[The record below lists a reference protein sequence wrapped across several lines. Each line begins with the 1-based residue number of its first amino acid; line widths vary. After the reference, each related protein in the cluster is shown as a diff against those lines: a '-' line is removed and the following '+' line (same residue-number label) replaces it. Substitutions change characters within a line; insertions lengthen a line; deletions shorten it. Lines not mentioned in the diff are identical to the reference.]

1 MKKLFSLI
9 RACMSSDMALFR
21 VKSKNKS
28 KFSSFVPILLA
39 GYIMFMIW
47 SGANSFL
54 EKLAPMNL
62 GYLILATATMGI
74 SLMTIIEGIYKSG
87 PLLFNCKDD
96 QLLLS
101 LPIKRRTVLFVRIL
115 KLYIF
120 ELLYNSMFLLPV
132 MVAYIRWGNVN
143 LTYYLTCIIMLLLLP
158 IIPIAISCVIGAIT
172 SGISSKF
179 KFKNAVQIIL
189 SMIIL
194 VGVMYLSFKVED
206 VFNYLLANAE
216 SINDFI
222 TRRYYPAGVFSKLVV
237 DFNVKELLIF
247 VAINIIVMVFTVL
260 VLGKF
265 YFRINS
271 GLKNISTSK
280 THTKVKDLK
289 FKARSQ
295 TSSLMKKEF
304 NTFFKTPVFIINA
317 GFALVLFIVLAVV
330 AAIKFDGVVAF
341 LIDEENGFGLAN
353 DLIYNNLSVIIFA
366 LLSFGTFMTS
376 ITSSV
381 ISLEGRNISILK
393 SLPIKT
399 KTILMSKIY
408 AALLITTP
416 TLLVGDLIMFI
427 RFRTNIL
434 EALLLIVL
442 SILMPLIS
450 HFIGI
455 IINLKYPKLEWET
468 PAEAVKQS
476 TSSFIAVMLGMV
488 VLIIVV
494 GIAFALLGKVLP
506 IIVLLIATGVSGL
519 INLILYLYLTKK
531 SVKDFD
537 SLSL

>member
-9 RACMSSDMALFR
+9 RACMSSDMAIFKIKTKK
-21 VKSKNKS
+21 KSKTS
-28 KFSSFVPILLA
+28 ALVPAFIAAYL
-39 GYIMFMIW
+39 MFMVW

-62 GYLILATATMGI
+62 GYLILAIATMGI
-74 SLMTIIEGIYKSG
+74 SLITLLEGVYKAG

-101 LPIKRRTVLFVRIL
+101 LPIKRRTVLFVRFF
-115 KLYIF
+115 KLYVF

-132 MVAYIRWGNVN
+132 MVAYIRWGNVGP
-143 LTYYLTCIIMLLLLP
+143 TYYLTCFVMLLMLP
-158 IIPIAISCVIGAIT
+158 IIPIVISCIIGAIT

-179 KFKNAVQIIL
+179 KYKNVVEIVL

-194 VGVMYLSFKVED
+194 VGVFYFSFKVED

-216 SINDFI
+216 SINNFI
-222 TRRYYPAGVFSKLVV
+222 IKRYYPAGIFSKLVV
-237 DFNVKELLIF
+237 DFNIKDLLIF
-247 VAINIIVMVFTVL
+247 ISINIAVIIATIL

-271 GLKNISTSK
+271 KLKSINNSK
-280 THTKVKDLK
+280 THSKAKPLS

-295 TSSLMKKEF
+295 TNSLIRKEV

-317 GFALVLFIVLAVV
+317 GFSLVLFLVLAVLLAIRFDSV
-330 AAIKFDGVVAF
+330 ATM
-341 LIDEENGFGLAN
+341 LIDEETGLGIAK
-353 DLIYNNLSVIIFA
+353 DLIYNNLSIVIFA
-366 LLSFGTFMTS
+366 LISFGTFMTS
-376 ITSSV
+376 ITSSI

-393 SLPIKT
+393 SLPIKP
-399 KTILMSKIY
+399 KTILMAKVK

-416 TLLVGDLIMFI
+416 AMLVGDLIMFI

-434 EALLLIVL
+434 EAILLIIL

-450 HFIGI
+450 HLVGI
-455 IINLKYPKLEWET
+455 IINLKYPKLEWES

-488 VLIIVV
+488 ILMVTV
-494 GIAFALLGKVLP
+494 GISFALIGNVLP
-506 IIVLLIATGVSGL
+506 IIALLIAIGVSAL
-519 INLILYLYLTKK
+519 INLILYLYLTKR
-531 SVKDFD
+531 SVKDFNN
-537 SLSL
+537 LSL

>member
-143 LTYYLTCIIMLLLLP
+143 PTYYLTCIIMLLLLP

-295 TSSLMKKEF
+295 TSSLIKKEF

-341 LIDEENGFGLAN
+341 LIDEENGFGLAK

-366 LLSFGTFMTS
+366 FLSFGTFMTS

-399 KTILMSKIY
+399 KTILLSKIY

-416 TLLVGDLIMFI
+416 ALLVGDLIMFI

>member
-9 RACMSSDMALFR
+9 RACMSSDMAIFKIKTKK
-21 VKSKNKS
+21 KSKTS
-28 KFSSFVPILLA
+28 ALVPAFIAAYL
-39 GYIMFMIW
+39 MFMVW

-62 GYLILATATMGI
+62 GYLILAIATMGI
-74 SLMTIIEGIYKSG
+74 SLITLLEGVYKAG

-101 LPIKRRTVLFVRIL
+101 LPIKKRTVLFVRFF
-115 KLYIF
+115 KLYVF

-132 MVAYIRWGNVN
+132 MVAYIRWGNVGP
-143 LTYYLTCIIMLLLLP
+143 TYYLTCFVMLLMLP
-158 IIPIAISCVIGAIT
+158 IIPIVISCIIGAIT

-179 KFKNAVQIIL
+179 KYKNVVEIVL

-194 VGVMYLSFKVED
+194 VGVFYFSFKVED

-222 TRRYYPAGVFSKLVV
+222 IKRYYPAGIFSKLVV
-237 DFNVKELLIF
+237 DFNIKDLLIF
-247 VAINIIVMVFTVL
+247 ISINLAVIIATIL

-265 YFRINS
+265 YFSINS
-271 GLKNISTSK
+271 KLKSINTSK
-280 THTKVKDLK
+280 THSKVEPLN
-289 FKARSQ
+289 FKAKSQ
-295 TSSLMKKEF
+295 TNSLIRKEI

-317 GFALVLFIVLAVV
+317 GFSLVLFLVLAVLIAIRFDSV
-330 AAIKFDGVVAF
+330 ATM
-341 LIDEENGFGLAN
+341 LIDEETGLGLAK
-353 DLIYNNLSVIIFA
+353 DLIYNNLSIVIFA
-366 LLSFGTFMTS
+366 LISFGTFMTS
-376 ITSSV
+376 ITSST

-393 SLPIKT
+393 SLPIKP
-399 KTILMSKIY
+399 KTILMAKVK

-416 TLLVGDLIMFI
+416 AMLVGDLIMFI

-434 EALLLIVL
+434 EAILLIIL

-450 HFIGI
+450 HLVGI
-455 IINLKYPKLEWET
+455 IINLKYPKLEWES

-488 VLIIVV
+488 ILMVTV
-494 GIAFALLGKVLP
+494 GISFALIGNVLP
-506 IIVLLIATGVSGL
+506 IIALLIAIGVSAL
-519 INLILYLYLTKK
+519 INLILYLYLTKR
-531 SVKDFD
+531 SVKDFNN
-537 SLSL
+537 LSL

>member
-9 RACMSSDMALFR
+9 RACMSSDMAIFKIKTKK
-21 VKSKNKS
+21 KSKTS
-28 KFSSFVPILLA
+28 ALVPAFIAAYL
-39 GYIMFMIW
+39 MFMVW

-62 GYLILATATMGI
+62 GYLILAIATMGI
-74 SLMTIIEGIYKSG
+74 SLITLLEGVYKAG

-101 LPIKRRTVLFVRIL
+101 LPIKRRTVLFVRFF
-115 KLYIF
+115 KLYVF

-132 MVAYIRWGNVN
+132 MVAYIRWGNVGP
-143 LTYYLTCIIMLLLLP
+143 TYYLTCFVMLLMLP
-158 IIPIAISCVIGAIT
+158 IIPIVISCIIGAIT

-179 KFKNAVQIIL
+179 KYKNVVEIVL

-194 VGVMYLSFKVED
+194 VGVFYFSFKVED

-216 SINDFI
+216 SINNFI
-222 TRRYYPAGVFSKLVV
+222 IKRYYPAGIFSKLVV
-237 DFNVKELLIF
+237 DFNIKDLLIF
-247 VAINIIVMVFTVL
+247 ISINIAVIIATIL

-271 GLKNISTSK
+271 KLKSINNSK
-280 THTKVKDLK
+280 THSKAKPLN

-295 TSSLMKKEF
+295 TNSLIRKEI

-317 GFALVLFIVLAVV
+317 GFSLVLFLVLAVLLAIRFDSV
-330 AAIKFDGVVAF
+330 ATM
-341 LIDEENGFGLAN
+341 LIDEETGLGIAK
-353 DLIYNNLSVIIFA
+353 DLIYNNLSIVIFA
-366 LLSFGTFMTS
+366 LISFGTFMTS
-376 ITSSV
+376 ITSSI

-393 SLPIKT
+393 SLPIKP
-399 KTILMSKIY
+399 KTILMAKVK

-416 TLLVGDLIMFI
+416 AMLVGDLIMFI

-434 EALLLIVL
+434 EAILLIIL

-450 HFIGI
+450 HLVGI
-455 IINLKYPKLEWET
+455 IINLKYPKLEWES

-488 VLIIVV
+488 ILMVTV
-494 GIAFALLGKVLP
+494 GISFALIGNVLP
-506 IIVLLIATGVSGL
+506 IIALLIAIGVSAL
-519 INLILYLYLTKK
+519 INLILYLYLTKR
-531 SVKDFD
+531 SVKDFNN
-537 SLSL
+537 LSL

>member
-9 RACMSSDMALFR
+9 RACMSSDMAIFKIKTKK
-21 VKSKNKS
+21 KSKTS
-28 KFSSFVPILLA
+28 ALVPAFIAAYL
-39 GYIMFMIW
+39 MFMVW

-62 GYLILATATMGI
+62 GYLILAIATMGI
-74 SLMTIIEGIYKSG
+74 SLITLLEGVYKAG

-101 LPIKRRTVLFVRIL
+101 LPIKRRTVLFVRFF
-115 KLYIF
+115 KLYVF

-132 MVAYIRWGNVN
+132 MVAYIRWGNVGP
-143 LTYYLTCIIMLLLLP
+143 TYYLTCFVMLLMLP
-158 IIPIAISCVIGAIT
+158 IIPIVISCIIGAIT

-179 KFKNAVQIIL
+179 KYKNVVEIVL

-194 VGVMYLSFKVED
+194 VGVFYFSFKVED

-216 SINDFI
+216 SINNFI
-222 TRRYYPAGVFSKLVV
+222 IKRYYPAGIFSKLVV
-237 DFNVKELLIF
+237 DFNIKDLLIF
-247 VAINIIVMVFTVL
+247 ISINIAVIIATIL

-271 GLKNISTSK
+271 KLKSINNSK
-280 THTKVKDLK
+280 THSKAKPLN

-295 TSSLMKKEF
+295 TNSLIRKEV

-317 GFALVLFIVLAVV
+317 GFSLVLFLVLAVLLAIRFDSV
-330 AAIKFDGVVAF
+330 ATM
-341 LIDEENGFGLAN
+341 LIDEETGLGIAK
-353 DLIYNNLSVIIFA
+353 DLIYNNLSIVIFA
-366 LLSFGTFMTS
+366 LISFGTFMTS
-376 ITSSV
+376 ITSSI

-393 SLPIKT
+393 SLPIKP
-399 KTILMSKIY
+399 KTILMAKVK

-416 TLLVGDLIMFI
+416 AMLVGDLIMFI

-434 EALLLIVL
+434 EAILLIIL

-450 HFIGI
+450 HLVGI
-455 IINLKYPKLEWET
+455 IINLKYPKLEWES

-488 VLIIVV
+488 ILMVTV
-494 GIAFALLGKVLP
+494 GISFALIGNVLP
-506 IIVLLIATGVSGL
+506 IIALLIAIGVSAL
-519 INLILYLYLTKK
+519 INLILYLYLTKR
-531 SVKDFD
+531 SVKDFNN
-537 SLSL
+537 LSL

>member
-9 RACMSSDMALFR
+9 RACMSSDMAIFKIKTKK
-21 VKSKNKS
+21 KSKTS
-28 KFSSFVPILLA
+28 ALVPAFIAAYL
-39 GYIMFMIW
+39 MFMVW

-62 GYLILATATMGI
+62 GYLILAIATMGI
-74 SLMTIIEGIYKSG
+74 SLITLLEGVYKAG

-101 LPIKRRTVLFVRIL
+101 LPIKRRTVLFVRFF
-115 KLYIF
+115 KLYVF

-132 MVAYIRWGNVN
+132 IVAYIRWGNVGP
-143 LTYYLTCIIMLLLLP
+143 TYYLTCFVMLLMLP
-158 IIPIAISCVIGAIT
+158 IIPIVISCIIGAIT

-179 KFKNAVQIIL
+179 KYKNVVEIVL

-194 VGVMYLSFKVED
+194 VGVFYFSFKVED

-216 SINDFI
+216 SINNFI
-222 TRRYYPAGVFSKLVV
+222 IKKYYPAGIFSKLVV
-237 DFNVKELLIF
+237 DFNIKDLLIF
-247 VAINIIVMVFTVL
+247 ISINIAVIIATIL

-271 GLKNISTSK
+271 KLKSINNSK
-280 THTKVKDLK
+280 THSKAKPLN

-295 TSSLMKKEF
+295 TNSLIRKEI

-317 GFALVLFIVLAVV
+317 GFSLVLFLVLAVLLAIRFDSV
-330 AAIKFDGVVAF
+330 ATM
-341 LIDEENGFGLAN
+341 LIDEETGLGIAK
-353 DLIYNNLSVIIFA
+353 DLIYNNLSIVIFA
-366 LLSFGTFMTS
+366 LISFGTFMTS
-376 ITSSV
+376 ITSSI

-393 SLPIKT
+393 SLPIKP
-399 KTILMSKIY
+399 KTILMAKVK

-416 TLLVGDLIMFI
+416 AMLVGDLIMFI

-434 EALLLIVL
+434 EAILLIIL

-450 HFIGI
+450 HLVGI
-455 IINLKYPKLEWET
+455 IINLKYPKLEWES

-488 VLIIVV
+488 ILMITIGV
-494 GIAFALLGKVLP
+494 AFALIGKILP
-506 IIVLLIATGVSGL
+506 IFVLLVAIGVSSL
-519 INLILYLYLTKK
+519 INLILYLYLTKR
-531 SVKDFD
+531 SVKDFNN
-537 SLSL
+537 LSL

>member
-9 RACMSSDMALFR
+9 RACMSSDMAIFKIKTKK
-21 VKSKNKS
+21 KSKTS
-28 KFSSFVPILLA
+28 ALVPAFIAAYL
-39 GYIMFMIW
+39 MFMVW

-62 GYLILATATMGI
+62 GYLLLAMATMGI
-74 SLMTIIEGIYKSG
+74 SLITLLEGVYKAG

-101 LPIKRRTVLFVRIL
+101 LPIKRRTVLFVRFF
-115 KLYIF
+115 KLYVF

-132 MVAYIRWGNVN
+132 MVAYIRWGNVGP
-143 LTYYLTCIIMLLLLP
+143 TYYLTCFVMLLMLP
-158 IIPIAISCVIGAIT
+158 IIPIVISCIIGAIT

-179 KFKNAVQIIL
+179 KYKNVVEIVL

-194 VGVMYLSFKVED
+194 VGVFYFSFKVED

-216 SINDFI
+216 SINNFI
-222 TRRYYPAGVFSKLVV
+222 IKRYYPAGIFSKLVV
-237 DFNVKELLIF
+237 DFNIKDLLIF
-247 VAINIIVMVFTVL
+247 ISINIAVIIATIL

-271 GLKNISTSK
+271 KLKSINNSK
-280 THTKVKDLK
+280 THSKAKPLN
-289 FKARSQ
+289 FKAKSQ
-295 TSSLMKKEF
+295 TNSLIRKEI

-317 GFALVLFIVLAVV
+317 GFSLVLFLVLAVLLAIRFDSV
-330 AAIKFDGVVAF
+330 ATM
-341 LIDEENGFGLAN
+341 LIDEETGLGIAK
-353 DLIYNNLSVIIFA
+353 DLIYNNLSIVIFA
-366 LLSFGTFMTS
+366 LISFGTFMTS
-376 ITSSV
+376 ITSSI

-393 SLPIKT
+393 SLPIKP
-399 KTILMSKIY
+399 KTILMAKVK

-416 TLLVGDLIMFI
+416 AMLVGDLIMFI

-434 EALLLIVL
+434 EAILLIIL

-450 HFIGI
+450 HLVGI
-455 IINLKYPKLEWET
+455 IINLKYPKLEWES

-488 VLIIVV
+488 ILMVTV
-494 GIAFALLGKVLP
+494 GISFALIGNVLP
-506 IIVLLIATGVSGL
+506 IIALLIAIGVSAL
-519 INLILYLYLTKK
+519 INLILYLYLTKR
-531 SVKDFD
+531 SVKDFNN
-537 SLSL
+537 LSL

>member
-143 LTYYLTCIIMLLLLP
+143 PTYYLTCIIMLLLLP

-247 VAINIIVMVFTVL
+247 VAINIIVMVFTVF

-295 TSSLMKKEF
+295 TSSLIKKEF

-341 LIDEENGFGLAN
+341 LIDEENGFGLAK

-366 LLSFGTFMTS
+366 FLSFGTFMTS

-399 KTILMSKIY
+399 KTILLSKIY

-416 TLLVGDLIMFI
+416 ALLVGDLIMFI

-434 EALLLIVL
+434 EAILLIVL

>member
-295 TSSLMKKEF
+295 TSSLIKKEF

-416 TLLVGDLIMFI
+416 ALLVGDLIMFI

-476 TSSFIAVMLGMV
+476 TSSFIAVMLGMA

>member
-39 GYIMFMIW
+39 GYIMFIIW

-143 LTYYLTCIIMLLLLP
+143 PTYYLTCIIMLLLLP

-295 TSSLMKKEF
+295 TSSLIKKEF

-366 LLSFGTFMTS
+366 FLSFGTFMTS

-416 TLLVGDLIMFI
+416 ALLVGDLIMFI

>member
-9 RACMSSDMALFR
+9 RACMSSDMAIFKIKTKK
-21 VKSKNKS
+21 KSKTS
-28 KFSSFVPILLA
+28 ALVPAFIAAYL
-39 GYIMFMIW
+39 MFMVW

-62 GYLILATATMGI
+62 GYLILAIATMGI
-74 SLMTIIEGIYKSG
+74 SLITLLEGVYKAS

-101 LPIKRRTVLFVRIL
+101 LPIKRRTVLFVRFF
-115 KLYIF
+115 KLYVF

-132 MVAYIRWGNVN
+132 MVAYIRWGNVGP
-143 LTYYLTCIIMLLLLP
+143 TYYLTCFVMLLMLP
-158 IIPIAISCVIGAIT
+158 IIPIVISCIIGAIT

-179 KFKNAVQIIL
+179 KYKNVVEIVL

-194 VGVMYLSFKVED
+194 VGVFYFSFKVED

-222 TRRYYPAGVFSKLVV
+222 IKRYYPAGIFSKLVV
-237 DFNVKELLIF
+237 DFNIKDLLIF
-247 VAINIIVMVFTVL
+247 ISINLAVIIATIL

-265 YFRINS
+265 YFSINS
-271 GLKNISTSK
+271 KLKSINTSK
-280 THTKVKDLK
+280 THSKVEPLN
-289 FKARSQ
+289 FKAKSQ
-295 TSSLMKKEF
+295 TNSLIRKEV

-317 GFALVLFIVLAVV
+317 GFSLVLFLVLAVSIAIRFDSV
-330 AAIKFDGVVAF
+330 ATM
-341 LIDEENGFGLAN
+341 LIDEETGLGLAK
-353 DLIYNNLSVIIFA
+353 DLIYNNLSIVIFA
-366 LLSFGTFMTS
+366 LISFGTFMTS
-376 ITSSV
+376 ITSSI

-393 SLPIKT
+393 SLPIKP
-399 KTILMSKIY
+399 KTILMAKVK

-416 TLLVGDLIMFI
+416 AMLVGDLIMFI

-434 EALLLIVL
+434 EAILLIIL

-450 HFIGI
+450 HLVGI
-455 IINLKYPKLEWET
+455 IINLKYPKLEWES

-488 VLIIVV
+488 ILMVTV
-494 GIAFALLGKVLP
+494 GISFALIGNVLP
-506 IIVLLIATGVSGL
+506 IIALLIAIGISAL
-519 INLILYLYLTKK
+519 INLILYLYLTKR
-531 SVKDFD
+531 SVKDFNN
-537 SLSL
+537 LSL

>member
-9 RACMSSDMALFR
+9 RACMSSDMAIFKIKTKK
-21 VKSKNKS
+21 KSKTS
-28 KFSSFVPILLA
+28 ALLPA
-39 GYIMFMIW
+39 FIAAYLMFMVW

-62 GYLILATATMGI
+62 GYLILAIATMGI
-74 SLMTIIEGIYKSG
+74 SLITLLEGVYKAG

-101 LPIKRRTVLFVRIL
+101 LPIKKRTVLFVRFF
-115 KLYIF
+115 KLYVF

-132 MVAYIRWGNVN
+132 MVAYIRWGNVGP
-143 LTYYLTCIIMLLLLP
+143 TYYLTCFVMLLMLP
-158 IIPIAISCVIGAIT
+158 IIPIVISCIIGAIT

-179 KFKNAVQIIL
+179 KYKNVVEIVL

-194 VGVMYLSFKVED
+194 VGVFYFSFKVED

-222 TRRYYPAGVFSKLVV
+222 IKRYYPAGIFSKLVV
-237 DFNVKELLIF
+237 DFNIKDLLIF
-247 VAINIIVMVFTVL
+247 ISINLAVIIATIL

-265 YFRINS
+265 YFSINS
-271 GLKNISTSK
+271 KLKSINTSK
-280 THTKVKDLK
+280 THSKVEPLN
-289 FKARSQ
+289 FKAKSQ
-295 TSSLMKKEF
+295 TNSLIRKEI

-317 GFALVLFIVLAVV
+317 GFSLVLFLVLAVLIAIRFDSV
-330 AAIKFDGVVAF
+330 ATM
-341 LIDEENGFGLAN
+341 LIDEETGLGLAK
-353 DLIYNNLSVIIFA
+353 DLIYNNLSIVIFA
-366 LLSFGTFMTS
+366 LISFGTFMTS
-376 ITSSV
+376 ITSST

-393 SLPIKT
+393 SLPIKP
-399 KTILMSKIY
+399 KTILMAKVK

-416 TLLVGDLIMFI
+416 AMLVGDLIMFI

-434 EALLLIVL
+434 EAILLIIL

-450 HFIGI
+450 HFVGI
-455 IINLKYPKLEWET
+455 IINLKYPKLEWES

-488 VLIIVV
+488 ILMVTV
-494 GIAFALLGKVLP
+494 GISFALIGNVLP
-506 IIVLLIATGVSGL
+506 IIALLIAIGVSAL
-519 INLILYLYLTKK
+519 INLILYLYLTKR
-531 SVKDFD
+531 SVKDFNN
-537 SLSL
+537 LSL

>member
-366 LLSFGTFMTS
+366 FLSFGTFMTS